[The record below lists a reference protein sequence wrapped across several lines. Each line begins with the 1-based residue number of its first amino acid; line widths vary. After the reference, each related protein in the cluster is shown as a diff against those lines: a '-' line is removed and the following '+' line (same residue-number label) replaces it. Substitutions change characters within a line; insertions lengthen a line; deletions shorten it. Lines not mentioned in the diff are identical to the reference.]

1 MKKFDVVIIGGGS
14 GGCAAASRLADL
26 GKKVALIEMRGKEG
40 LGGTCIN
47 RGCIP
52 AKILL
57 AAAEAYSGVLK
68 ARDFGIEATASF
80 DYRQ

>member
-1 MKKFDVVIIGGGS
+1 MKNFDVIIIGGGS
-14 GGCAAASRLADL
+14 GGCAAASRSADL

-57 AAAEAYSGVLK
+57 ASASLFRVLK
-68 ARDFGIEATASF
+68 ARDFGIEATRDF
-80 DYRQ
+80 F